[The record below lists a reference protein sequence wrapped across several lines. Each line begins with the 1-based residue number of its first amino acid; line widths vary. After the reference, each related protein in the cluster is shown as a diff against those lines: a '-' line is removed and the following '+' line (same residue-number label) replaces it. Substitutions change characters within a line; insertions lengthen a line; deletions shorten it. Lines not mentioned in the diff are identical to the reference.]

1 MDGRYIEGYALEVT
15 YKPAS
20 PIGHQGPFHVPSE
33 PIVEYPRT
41 LWSPNS
47 IHSVPNVP
55 TMPTTPP
62 MSMPNMFMSALSSPQ
77 MALWPFPSSPVAPPL
92 SQMGMDVPAIQP
104 DSPPM
109 SMPMNAPAP
118 TVAPEPSPPPPYSA
132 LPPISEEDHPIDFAD
147 AFYSPAPYD
156 PCNLFIKNLDD
167 EVVANQADLEILFSE
182 FGIIT
187 SAFLATYGPKD
198 PSHPPVSK
206 GFGFVAFAR
215 PDEAELAR

>member
-1 MDGRYIEGYALEVT
+1 
-15 YKPAS
+15 
-20 PIGHQGPFHVPSE
+20 
-33 PIVEYPRT
+33 
-41 LWSPNS
+41 
-47 IHSVPNVP
+47 
-55 TMPTTPP
+55 
-62 MSMPNMFMSALSSPQ
+62 
-77 MALWPFPSSPVAPPL
+77 
-92 SQMGMDVPAIQP
+92 MGMDVPAIQP

-167 EVVANQADLEILFSE
+167 EVVANQADLEIFFSE

-187 SAFLATYGPKD
+187 SAFLATYGLKD